1 MTGTDDRH
9 ATPAQRLG
17 TALKELQQR
26 SGRTLR
32 SLESELN
39 ISDSS
44 LSRYFLGRTVP
55 PWATVRE
62 LCQAQGADPD
72 AYRTLWE
79 AADRSQPK
87 QAGAE
92 PEQNVSSR
100 TRWWWWTLLRRRA
113 ELWARRRWVWVVGGA
128 CGGLLCG
135 GLVTAYLLWPA
146 ESAPGQGAAGGQ
158 ASARALGPGGSRQP
172 EGPRI
177 FVNRATGSCLDH
189 SLDQGLRT
197 FAPNGM
203 SYQRWTVNPLPDG
216 GSELRNHAT
225 GACLDDHATGLR
237 GATCARTASQRWTVT
252 SFADASAEVKSR
264 STGTCLADGEQGLR
278 ATPCDGSDAQR
289 WG

>member
-9 ATPAQRLG
+9 ASPARRLG
-17 TALKELQQR
+17 TALKALQQR

-32 SLESELN
+32 SLESELR

-44 LSRYFLGRTVP
+44 LSRYFRGQTIP

-62 LCQAQGADPD
+62 LCRALGADPD
-72 AYRTLWE
+72 EYRTLWE

-87 QAGAE
+87 QAAPE
-92 PEQNVSSR
+92 TEQNVSSR

-113 ELWARRRWVWVVGGA
+113 NLWARRRWVWVVGGA

-135 GLVTAYLLWPA
+135 GLVTAYALWPSEPA
-146 ESAPGQGAAGGQ
+146 SGGQ
-158 ASARALGPGGSRQP
+158 ASGGQVAGRGLGPSGERQA

-197 FAPNGM
+197 YAPNGM
-203 SYQRWTVNPLPDG
+203 SYQRWTVRPLPDG

-225 GACLDDHATGLR
+225 GACLDDHASGLR
-237 GATCARTASQRWTVT
+237 GASCARVATQRWTVT
-252 SFADASAEVKSR
+252 PHDDASVEVKSR
-264 STGTCLADGEQGLR
+264 SSGSCLTDGEQGLR